1 MQFIDEAT
9 ITVQA
14 GNGGGGCLSFRR
26 EKYIERGGPDGGN
39 GGDGGDVYLL
49 GDESLNTLIDFQYQ
63 PQYRA
68 KKGEN
73 GGGRNKTGAGGESI
87 YIKVP
92 IGTTVVDE
100 DTQEILYDI
109 EKVGEKALVARGGRR
124 GVGNAAFKSSTN
136 RSPRQTTPG
145 EPGEYRS
152 LRLQL
157 KLIADVG
164 LLGRPNAGKST
175 LISRVSA
182 ARPKIAD
189 YPFTTLT
196 PSLGIVKVALDS
208 SFVMADIPG
217 LIEGASEGVGLGTRF
232 LRHVARCK
240 VLLHLVDVNPDDAS
254 DPVTNISMIEEELA
268 RYSSYLIQ
276 RPIWIILSKIDQLQ
290 ADEIEN
296 LLERIKISHPGREVE
311 MISSHAGQGI
321 DVLLNKLM
329 PFLSRLGD
337 KMKDEQFA
345 AAQKDLERK
354 ITNDVLSRSK
364 SERDA
369 KQQRASDD
377 FDVEVIHVND

>member
-100 DTQEILYDI
+100 DTQEVLYDI

-217 LIEGASEGVGLGTRF
+217 LIEGASDGVGLGTRF

-240 VLLHLVDVNPDDAS
+240 VLLHLVDVNPEDAS

-268 RYSSYLIQ
+268 RYSSYLLQ

-290 ADEIEN
+290 DDEIEN

-321 DVLLNKLM
+321 DALLNKVM

-337 KMKDEQFA
+337 KMKDEQYA

-354 ITNDVLSRSK
+354 ITNDVLSRSR

-369 KQQRASDD
+369 KHQRASDD

>member
-68 KKGEN
+68 KNGEN

-87 YIKVP
+87 YIRVP

-182 ARPKIAD
+182 ARPKIAE

-217 LIEGASEGVGLGTRF
+217 LIEGASDGVGLGTRF

-240 VLLHLVDVNPDDAS
+240 VLLHLVDVNPEDAS

-337 KMKDEQFA
+337 KMKDEQYA

-369 KQQRASDD
+369 KHQRASDD

>member
-182 ARPKIAD
+182 ARPKIAE

-217 LIEGASEGVGLGTRF
+217 LIEGASDGVGLGTRF

-240 VLLHLVDVNPDDAS
+240 VLLHLVDVNPEDAS

-337 KMKDEQFA
+337 KMKDEQYA

-354 ITNDVLSRSK
+354 ITNDVISRSK

-369 KQQRASDD
+369 KHQRASDD

>member
-73 GGGRNKTGAGGESI
+73 GGGRNKTGAGGENI

-182 ARPKIAD
+182 ARPKIAE

-217 LIEGASEGVGLGTRF
+217 LIEGASDGVGLGTRF

-240 VLLHLVDVNPDDAS
+240 VLLHLVDVNPEDAS

-337 KMKDEQFA
+337 KMKDEQYA

-354 ITNDVLSRSK
+354 ITNDVLSRSR

-369 KQQRASDD
+369 KHQRASDD

>member
-182 ARPKIAD
+182 ARPKIAE

-217 LIEGASEGVGLGTRF
+217 LIEGASDGVGLGTRF

-240 VLLHLVDVNPDDAS
+240 VLLHLVDVNPEDAS

-321 DVLLNKLM
+321 DVLLNRLM
-329 PFLSRLGD
+329 LFLSRLGD
-337 KMKDEQFA
+337 KMKDEQYA

-369 KQQRASDD
+369 KHQRASDD

>member
-68 KKGEN
+68 KKGKN

-182 ARPKIAD
+182 ARPKIAE

-217 LIEGASEGVGLGTRF
+217 LIEGASDGVGLGTRF

-240 VLLHLVDVNPDDAS
+240 VLLHLVDVNPEDAS

-337 KMKDEQFA
+337 KMKDEQYA

-369 KQQRASDD
+369 KHQRASGD

>member
-217 LIEGASEGVGLGTRF
+217 LIEGASDGVGLGTRF

-240 VLLHLVDVNPDDAS
+240 VLLHLVDVNPEDAS

-290 ADEIEN
+290 SDEIEN

-337 KMKDEQFA
+337 KMKDEQYA

-369 KQQRASDD
+369 KHQRASGD

>member
-1 MQFIDEAT
+1 MLF
-9 ITVQA
+9 
-14 GNGGGGCLSFRR
+14 
-26 EKYIERGGPDGGN
+26 
-39 GGDGGDVYLL
+39 LL
-49 GDESLNTLIDFQYQ
+49 
-63 PQYRA
+63 
-68 KKGEN
+68 
-73 GGGRNKTGAGGESI
+73 
-87 YIKVP
+87 
-92 IGTTVVDE
+92 
-100 DTQEILYDI
+100 
-109 EKVGEKALVARGGRR
+109 
-124 GVGNAAFKSSTN
+124 
-136 RSPRQTTPG
+136 
-145 EPGEYRS
+145 
-152 LRLQL
+152 
-157 KLIADVG
+157 
-164 LLGRPNAGKST
+164 
-175 LISRVSA
+175 
-182 ARPKIAD
+182 
-189 YPFTTLT
+189 
-196 PSLGIVKVALDS
+196 ALDS

-217 LIEGASEGVGLGTRF
+217 LIEGASDGVGLGTRF

-240 VLLHLVDVNPDDAS
+240 VLLHLVDVNPEDAS

-337 KMKDEQFA
+337 KMKDEQYA

-354 ITNDVLSRSK
+354 ITNDVLRRSK

-369 KQQRASDD
+369 KHQGASDD

>member
-87 YIKVP
+87 FIKVP

-182 ARPKIAD
+182 ARPKIAE

-217 LIEGASEGVGLGTRF
+217 LIEGASDGVGLGTRF

-240 VLLHLVDVNPDDAS
+240 VLLHLVDVNPEDAS

-337 KMKDEQFA
+337 KMKDEQYA

-369 KQQRASDD
+369 KHQRASDD